1 MPPSGEALPRI
12 SDSDSDRF
20 SIISDDDVII
30 TNAPEEPFRLGRF
43 DVAFLVVNRMIGTGI
58 FSSAGLVIQ
67 GTRSIGVTLIFWFF
81 GILYSLGGVHLYIE
95 YGLNIPRRRIFEG
108 VKQGVPRSGGDLNY
122 LQYVYKKPSYRKDT
136 VLLSVC
142 TFGVVFIIF
151 GNVAGNCLNFAEKA
165 LRASNAEP
173 TNGAVRGIA
182 IAVALFTCFIHTLSR
197 RGGIVLSNF
206 LAIIKLAILLLIII
220 AAIVAGAGGFPN
232 TQSQASVNFD
242 THNSFRNASTHAN
255 DYANAFLLIIF
266 TFSGFE
272 QPNYV
277 LGEIA
282 KPRQT
287 FPMSMAIPVAIV
299 GVLYMAVNV
308 SYMSIVPWHD
318 QINSDINIAERFFK
332 LTFGSLLPPDNNTSN
347 RILNAFLA
355 ISSFGNIVVMTYTA
369 ARVKQEIAKEGI
381 LPYPKFFAKN
391 RDMSLGRL
399 LRWAQ
404 RKPAVYKPF
413 RRILKSSWF
422 APEHHSEKTPVG
434 ALLLHFASCLVLMV
448 ATVKVDPS
456 NAYALLSSVYTY
468 AVHASFGALLSA
480 GILYLRFS
488 KRQQWR
494 KKTPGINPFL
504 SVSAAFIY
512 FLGSIFPVVVS
523 WVKPTKG
530 FETASKTSVAW
541 YMVPMLSWCAFA
553 FGALWWLGFLAIAK
567 RIEKNNGTVFTIERE
582 PSFERDPPNVVQV
595 NETVYLAWVA
605 KENLPDEMDDSG
617 SDNGDN
623 GNGNGMNDFDFPMGR
638 MR

>member
-1 MPPSGEALPRI
+1 MPPNDEALSRI
-12 SDSDSDRF
+12 SDSDSDRYQ
-20 SIISDDDVII
+20 SDDSGDNPHTII

-67 GTRSIGVTLIFWFF
+67 GTRSIGVTLIFWLF

-95 YGLNIPRRRIFEG
+95 YGLNIPRRIFEG
-108 VKQGVPRSGGDLNY
+108 VEQGVPRSGGDLNY
-122 LQYVYKKPSYRKDT
+122 VSRFLVWANWPF
-136 VLLSVC
+136 C

-151 GNVAGNCLNFAEKA
+151 GNVAGNCINFAEKA

-197 RGGIVLSNF
+197 RGGIILSNF

-242 THNSFRNASTHAN
+242 TQNSFQNASTHAN

-287 FPMSMAIPVAIV
+287 FPMSMAVPVAIV

-318 QINSDINIAERFFK
+318 QINSDVNIAERFFK

-391 RDMSLGRL
+391 RDMSFGRL

-404 RKPAVYKPF
+404 RKPAVSKHF
-413 RRILKSSWF
+413 RRLLRSSWF

-468 AVHASFGALLSA
+468 AVHASFGTLLAA

-488 KRQQWR
+488 KRHQWR
-494 KKTPGINPFL
+494 KKTPDINPFL
-504 SVSAAFIY
+504 SISAAFIY
-512 FLGSIFPVVVS
+512 LLGSIFPVVVS
-523 WVKPTKG
+523 WVKPTKD

-553 FGALWWLGFLAIAK
+553 FGALWWLGFLVLAK
-567 RIEKNNGTVFTIERE
+567 RVEKNNGTVFTIQRE
-582 PSFERDPPNVVQV
+582 PSFERDPPNVGPPVQV

-605 KENLPDEMDDSG
+605 KENLPDVMDDFG
-617 SDNGDN
+617 VDNGSV
-623 GNGNGMNDFDFPMGR
+623 NGMNDFDFPMAQLR
-638 MR
+638 